1 MGLLLA
7 EFGAGD
13 SPCGVSGVGAAA
25 VATGVSGLAAGCAI
39 TDATGSAEG
48 ADAAVCSVG
57 DAAAGCSTGAAVA
70 AAAGSL
76 AGVGAAVLVGL
87 VEPVAPDE
95 VGAFVGAFVTPAD
108 AVMSLLDG
116 AEPVCGPPELCTIP
130 ERGSAVD
137 APPTGEVELVWASTE
152 LCTIPDAEPEDEP
165 AAEADELVDGVEAV
179 DDVLAA
185 ESDDEPEADDDEPDD
200 ELDEPESD
208 GSANAIPGVLATAA
222 PAPSATANTPTRAMN
237 FASPIAAPS
246 ADPHISRRWLKTI
259 KLFLRPGD
267 SAHRCGAR
275 VNVS

>member
-7 EFGAGD
+7 EFGAVGD
-13 SPCGVSGVGAAA
+13 SPCGASGVGAAA

-48 ADAAVCSVG
+48 ADAAGCSVG
-57 DAAAGCSTGAAVA
+57 DAATVCSAGAAVA

-165 AAEADELVDGVEAV
+165 AAEADELVDGVEPV

-185 ESDDEPEADDDEPDD
+185 ESDDEPEADDDE
-200 ELDEPESD
+200 LDEPESD
-208 GSANAIPGVLATAA
+208 GSANATPGELATAA
-222 PAPSATANTPTRAMN
+222 PAPSATANRPTRAMN

-246 ADPHISRRWLKTI
+246 ANPTYARRWLKTI
-259 KLFLRPGD
+259 NLFLRPGD
-267 SAHRCGAR
+267 SAHRCGA
-275 VNVS
+275 V

>member
-13 SPCGVSGVGAAA
+13 SPCGASGVGAAA

-48 ADAAVCSVG
+48 ADAAGCSVG
-57 DAAAGCSTGAAVA
+57 DAATVCSAGAAVA

-108 AVMSLLDG
+108 AVMSL
-116 AEPVCGPPELCTIP
+116 LCTIP

-165 AAEADELVDGVEAV
+165 AAEADELVDGVEPV

-185 ESDDEPEADDDEPDD
+185 ESDDEPEADDDE
-200 ELDEPESD
+200 LDEPESD
-208 GSANAIPGVLATAA
+208 GSANATPGELATAA
-222 PAPSATANTPTRAMN
+222 PAPSATANRPTRAMN

-246 ADPHISRRWLKTI
+246 ANPTYARRWLKTI
-259 KLFLRPGD
+259 NLFLRPGD
-267 SAHRCGAR
+267 STHRCGA
-275 VNVS
+275 V

>member
-1 MGLLLA
+1 MGFA
-7 EFGAGD
+7 EFGAVGN
-13 SPCGVSGVGAAA
+13 SPCGASGLGAAA
-25 VATGVSGLAAGCAI
+25 VATGVSDLAAGCAN

-48 ADAAVCSVG
+48 ADAAGCSVG
-57 DAAAGCSTGAAVA
+57 DAAAGCSVGDAAAGCSAGAAVA

-130 ERGSAVD
+130 ERGSGVD

-165 AAEADELVDGVEAV
+165 AAEADELVDGVEPV

-185 ESDDEPEADDDEPDD
+185 ESDDEPEADDDE
-200 ELDEPESD
+200 LDEPESD
-208 GSANAIPGVLATAA
+208 GSANATPGVLATAA
-222 PAPSATANTPTRAMN
+222 PTPSATANRPTRAVN
-237 FASPIAAPS
+237 SASPIAAPS
-246 ADPHISRRWLKTI
+246 TDPPHMRE
-259 KLFLRPGD
+259 G
-267 SAHRCGAR
+267 G
-275 VNVS
+275 

>member
-7 EFGAGD
+7 EFGAVGD
-13 SPCGVSGVGAAA
+13 SPCGASGVGAAA

-48 ADAAVCSVG
+48 ADAAGCSV
-57 DAAAGCSTGAAVA
+57 GAAVA

-152 LCTIPDAEPEDEP
+152 LCTLPDAEPEDEP
-165 AAEADELVDGVEAV
+165 AAEADELVDGVEPV

-185 ESDDEPEADDDEPDD
+185 ESDDEPEADDDELDD

-208 GSANAIPGVLATAA
+208 GSANATPGVLATAA
-222 PAPSATANTPTRAMN
+222 PTPSATANRPTRAMK

-246 ADPHISRRWLKTI
+246 ADPHI
-259 KLFLRPGD
+259 
-267 SAHRCGAR
+267 CAR
-275 VNVS
+275 VEDHQPVLETWR